1 METEPRNAQ
10 SPDPQPDPMD
20 QDLHPDVQDK
30 VPPAPDEPRGELL
43 REDPSDNSPQEGDQ
57 PRGPFERMADDIEAG
72 RITTQVA
79 VTRLFRG
86 LAAQERGDDDAA
98 VLDAFYPGESD
109 TE

>member
-20 QDLHPDVQDK
+20 QDLHPDVQDRD
-30 VPPAPDEPRGELL
+30 VYADAN
-43 REDPSDNSPQEGDQ
+43 DPSDNRPQEGDQ